1 MESFYGRISKN
12 DGNCQTGRREGGIIH
27 YPVGQYLPMLGRFLL
42 DAGCSTINYRPHVI
56 DYSFGTAAYQGFRQ
70 DAAVVFKS
78 FQPFIVRMG
87 VATQTELDR
96 LYEQMTLEMMQEGFR
111 GLMLPLTAWG
121 VKAT

>member
-1 MESFYGRISKN
+1 KL
-12 DGNCQTGRREGGIIH
+12 QGGSLSERFAG
-27 YPVGQYLPMLGRFLL
+27 VVPMLGRLL
-42 DAGCSTINYRPHVI
+42 LAAGCITINYQPPVI
-56 DYSFGTAAYQGFRQ
+56 DYSFGTPAYQGFRQ

-87 VATQTELDR
+87 VASQKELDL

>member
-1 MESFYGRISKN
+1 
-12 DGNCQTGRREGGIIH
+12 
-27 YPVGQYLPMLGRFLL
+27 MLGSFLL
-42 DAGCSTINYRPHVI
+42 DAGCITINYQPHVI
-56 DYSFGTAAYQGFRQ
+56 DYSFGTTAYQGFRQ

-87 VATQTELDR
+87 VASQKELDL